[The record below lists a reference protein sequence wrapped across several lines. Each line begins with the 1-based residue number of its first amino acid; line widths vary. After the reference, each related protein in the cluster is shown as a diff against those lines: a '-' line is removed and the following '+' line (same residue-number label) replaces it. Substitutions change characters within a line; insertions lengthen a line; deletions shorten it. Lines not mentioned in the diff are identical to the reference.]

1 MKWHSVLLTLYNII
15 IFFRKMFLLTQ
26 NEYFSFQL
34 TKLIETLEKQLTE
47 KGGEINGYIEKHNI
61 QIQGSNKSAGSAPS
75 ESDSKQSAGVL
86 A

>member
-1 MKWHSVLLTLYNII
+1 MSPIKLFKCGFFMKWHSVLLT
-15 IFFRKMFLLTQ
+15 Q
-26 NEYFSFQL
+26 NKYFSFQL

>member
-1 MKWHSVLLTLYNII
+1 MEFSLANFFKMNI
-15 IFFRKMFLLTQ
+15 
-26 NEYFSFQL
+26 FSFQL

-61 QIQGSNKSAGSAPS
+61 QVQGSNKSAGSSEPS

>member
-1 MKWHSVLLTLYNII
+1 MKWPSVLLI
-15 IFFRKMFLLTQ
+15 Q
-26 NEYFSFQL
+26 NKYYFSFQL

-61 QIQGSNKSAGSAPS
+61 QIQGSNKSAGSSEPS
-75 ESDSKQSAGVL
+75 ESKQSAGVL